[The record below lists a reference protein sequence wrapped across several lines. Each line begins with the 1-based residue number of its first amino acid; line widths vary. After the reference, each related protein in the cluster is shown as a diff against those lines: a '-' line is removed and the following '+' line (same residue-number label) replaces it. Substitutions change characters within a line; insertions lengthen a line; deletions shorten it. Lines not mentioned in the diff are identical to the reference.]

1 MVLQII
7 GHTKNDKEEGNRLPK
22 ISIEQMRNLLKV
34 YFIMGSNNCQQE
46 PVRVLELALK
56 GGITLFQF
64 REKGTGAYTGDAKI
78 QFAKK
83 LQTIC
88 KENNIPFIVN
98 DDVELALL
106 LDADGVHIGQ
116 DDESAEMVRRKIG
129 NKILGVSTHNL
140 EEVEKAIAEGADYVG
155 IGPIYSTTTKEDAKS
170 AQGTTLIEEVRSK
183 GIEIPIVGIGGITS
197 ENASPII
204 KSGADGIAVIT
215 DISLAN
221 DPRENARKLINS
233 ISI

>member
-1 MVLQII
+1 
-7 GHTKNDKEEGNRLPK
+7 
-22 ISIEQMRNLLKV
+22 
-34 YFIMGSNNCQQE
+34 MGSNNCQQE
-46 PVRVLELALK
+46 PTRVLERGLK

-64 REKGTGAYTGDAKI
+64 REKGTGAYTGDEKY

-88 KENNIPFIVN
+88 KENNVPFIVN

-116 DDESAEMVRRKIG
+116 DDESAEKVRRKIG

-155 IGPIYSTTTKEDAKS
+155 IGPIYSTTTKKDAKS
-170 AQGTTLIEEVRSK
+170 AQGTTLIKEVRNK
-183 GIEIPIVGIGGITS
+183 GMDIPIVGIGGITS

-215 DISLAN
+215 DISLAI
-221 DPRENARKLINS
+221 DPKENASKLINT
-233 ISI
+233 ITI

>member
-7 GHTKNDKEEGNRLPK
+7 GHTKNDKEGGNRLPR
-22 ISIEQMRNLLKV
+22 ISIEEMRNLLKV

-46 PVRVLELALK
+46 PAHVLELALK

-64 REKGTGAYTGDAKI
+64 REKGTGAYTGYEKI

-88 KENNIPFIVN
+88 KENNVPFIVN

-221 DPRENARKLINS
+221 DPRENASKLINS

>member
-1 MVLQII
+1 MS
-7 GHTKNDKEEGNRLPK
+7 R

-46 PVRVLELALK
+46 PTHVLELALK

-64 REKGTGAYTGDAKI
+64 REKGTSAYTGDEKY

-88 KENNIPFIVN
+88 KENNVPFIVN

-170 AQGTTLIEEVRSK
+170 AQGTTLIAEVRSK

-221 DPRENARKLINS
+221 DPRENASKLINS

>member
-1 MVLQII
+1 
-7 GHTKNDKEEGNRLPK
+7 
-22 ISIEQMRNLLKV
+22 
-34 YFIMGSNNCQQE
+34 MGSNNCQQE
-46 PVRVLELALK
+46 PAHVLELALK

-140 EEVEKAIAEGADYVG
+140 EEVEKATAEGADYVG

-170 AQGTTLIEEVRSK
+170 VQGTTLIEEVRNN
-183 GIEIPIVGIGGITS
+183 GIQIPIVGIGGITS

-204 KSGADGIAVIT
+204 KSGADGIAVIS

-221 DPRENARKLINS
+221 DPRENASKLINS